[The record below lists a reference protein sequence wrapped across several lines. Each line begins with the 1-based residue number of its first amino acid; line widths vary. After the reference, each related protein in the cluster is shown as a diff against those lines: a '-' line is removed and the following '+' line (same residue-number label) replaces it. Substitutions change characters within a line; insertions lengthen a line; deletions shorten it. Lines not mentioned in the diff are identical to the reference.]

1 MPKPKTKTPLVGA
14 AIGAEAL
21 PTLDSLVQ
29 VLEGLRQPG
38 QIKPNRCRAL
48 TALVLRYAPLLA
60 AEAAQEPAVRAALLP
75 RSVDARRHPA
85 ARHGAP
91 RGHSEGV

>member
-1 MPKPKTKTPLVGA
+1 MPKAKIKTPLVGA

-29 VLEGLRQPG
+29 VLETLRQPG

-48 TALVLRYAPLLA
+48 TQLVLRFAPQLA
-60 AEAAQEPAVRAALLP
+60 AEAAQEPSVRAALLP

-85 ARHGAP
+85 ARREPP
-91 RGHSEGV
+91 RGRSEGV